1 MFLTIAKKGVGSF
14 MKTLE
19 TNRLILRQWKLEDLE
34 DFYEYAKDPEVG
46 PSAGWKPHE
55 NKDFTLT
62 ILKSFIEKKEVWAI
76 VDKESG
82 KVIGSL
88 GRHDDSKRRGVNS
101 KMIGYVLSKNCWGK
115 GLMVEAV
122 KRVLKYLFT
131 ETEVKVISCYHYPFN
146 SRSKRVIEKSG
157 FKFEGILRKAST
169 HFSGEV
175 YDDYCYS
182 ILKEEFQ
189 DSELK

>member
-1 MFLTIAKKGVGSF
+1 MAKERRIRF

-19 TNRLILRQWKLEDLE
+19 TNRLILRQWELEDLE
-34 DFYEYAKDPEVG
+34 DFYEYARNPEVG
-46 PSAGWKPHE
+46 PNAGWKPHE

-88 GRHDDSKRRGVNS
+88 GHHDDSKRRGMDS
-101 KMIGYVLSKNCWGK
+101 KMIGYVLSKDYWGQ

-122 KRVLKYLFT
+122 KRVLQYLFT
-131 ETEVKVISCYHYPFN
+131 ETEVKVVSCYHYPFN
-146 SRSKRVIEKSG
+146 LRSKRVIEKSG

-169 HFSGEV
+169 HFSGET

-182 ILKEEFQ
+182 ILREEFI
-189 DSELK
+189 